1 MEDEIKNKKQS
12 KTSSSDSVKLIDL
25 KKLTNNN
32 QNEKGLW
39 YLTFSNKIIVRMRF
53 WK

>member
-1 MEDEIKNKKQS
+1 MEDEIKNNKHN

-25 KKLTNNN
+25 KKLTKNIN

-39 YLTFSNKIIVRMRF
+39 
-53 WK
+53 